1 MEMPLLK
8 DLLLIFA
15 LAIAVL
21 LVCHRIRVAT
31 TVGFLLTGVLA
42 GPQGLGLIHGVE
54 EVEILAEIGVI
65 LLLFTIG
72 VEFSLQSLFRIKRL
86 VFLGGVLQVSLTVV
100 VTFLICRQFG
110 LATSQ
115 GVFVGFLVSLSSTA
129 IVLKLFQERAEVES
143 PHGQTSLGILIF
155 QDIVVVPMMLLT
167 PFLAGKGLQV
177 QGAVWLLILKGFA
190 LLALVLVCAKYVV
203 PEVLYRVARTRSR
216 ELFSLTILVIC
227 FAVAFLTH
235 QLGLSLAL
243 GAFLAGL
250 IISETE
256 YAHETM
262 GNVIPFRDVFTS
274 LFFVSIGML
283 MDVRFLFAQ
292 PGQIGLIAVA
302 VMGLKSILVLLVVLL
317 LGFPLRTGILA
328 GLALCQVGEF
338 SFILFMRG
346 AEVGLL
352 GRRFY
357 QLFLDVSVLTM
368 GVTPFMIAFAP
379 RIADTIIRVPLPK
392 KVKAGFSERALAA
405 SRQRL
410 RDHLVIVGYGFNGRN
425 LASAAKRARIPYVV
439 IEMNPQTVREER
451 KKGEPVHYGD
461 ASQQAVLESADIK
474 DARVVVVVISDPMA
488 CRRITSTVRKEN
500 PKAHVIV
507 RTRFLSEMQSL
518 YDLGA
523 NQVIPEEFETSIEI
537 LSRVLGR
544 YLVPRDEIETF
555 VAQARAGGYQ
565 MFRSPST
572 DMASGIDLKAHLP
585 DMDVGTVRVDE
596 KSVLV
601 GKSLSQI
608 ELRRKHGATLLA
620 ISREGAI
627 LSNPGGETTIQP
639 HDVLLMLA
647 HPDSLAKVSRLVT
660 GQDQEPVGSKQ

>member
-8 DLLLIFA
+8 ELLLVFA
-15 LAIAVL
+15 LAVVVI
-21 LVCHRIRVAT
+21 LVCHRVRVAT

-42 GPQGLGLIHGVE
+42 GPQGLGLIHGVKD
-54 EVEILAEIGVI
+54 VEILAEIGVI

-72 VEFSLQSLFRIKRL
+72 VEFSLQSLFRIRRL
-86 VFLGGVLQVSLTVV
+86 VFFGGLLQVSLTIA
-100 VTFLICRQFG
+100 VTFLICRQLG
-110 LATSQ
+110 LATGQSI
-115 GVFVGFLVSLSSTA
+115 FIGFLVSLSSTA

-143 PHGQTSLGILIF
+143 PHGQTGLGILIF

-177 QGAVWLLILKGFA
+177 QGAVWLLILKGFG

-203 PEVLYRVARTRSR
+203 PEMLYRVARTRSR

-235 QLGLSLAL
+235 RLGLSLAL

-283 MDVRFLFAQ
+283 LDVKFLLGQ
-292 PGQIGLIAVA
+292 PGQIGLIAAA
-302 VMGLKSILVLLVVLL
+302 VMGIKSLLVLLAVLV

-352 GRRFY
+352 GSRFY

-368 GVTPFMIAFAP
+368 GVTPFMIALAP
-379 RIADTIIRVPLPK
+379 RLADATMKIPLPGK
-392 KVKAGFSERALAA
+392 LKAGFSKREMVP
-405 SRQRL
+405 SRERL
-410 RDHLVIVGYGFNGRN
+410 RDHLVIVGYGLNGRN
-425 LASAAKRARIPYVV
+425 LAAAAKRARIPYVV
-439 IEMNPQTVREER
+439 IEMNPQTVKEER
-451 KKGEPVHYGD
+451 KKREPVHYGD
-461 ASQQAVLESADIK
+461 ASQPAVLENADVK
-474 DARVVVVVISDPMA
+474 DARVVVIVISDPVA

-500 PKAHVIV
+500 PAAHILV

-544 YLVPRDEIETF
+544 YLVPRDEIEAF
-555 VAQARAGGYQ
+555 VAQARAGGYR

-572 DMASGIDLKAHLP
+572 DVSGRLDLKVHLP
-585 DMDVGTVRVDE
+585 DMDIGTVRVAE
-596 KSVLV
+596 KSVLA
-601 GKSLSQI
+601 GRSLSEI
-608 ELRRKHGATLLA
+608 ELRRKHGATVLA
-620 ISREGAI
+620 ISRKGTV
-627 LSNPGGETTIQP
+627 LSNPDGGTTIHPQ
-639 HDVLLMLA
+639 DVLLILA
-647 HPDSLAKVSRLVT
+647 HPDTLAKVSRLVAA
-660 GQDQEPVGSKQ
+660 QDEKT